1 MVAAEAPARWSQAH
15 PPVRGR
21 RPGRWSL
28 ETFQSF
34 CPRLIDAELGPGP
47 GYGGY
52 TDYGEY
58 EVRSEETISTTQWS
72 RGKLVTLHQHG
83 ALLLPLRHHRG
94 GQGHSPAGA
103 CHHHTL

>member
-1 MVAAEAPARWSQAH
+1 MPSWG
-15 PPVRGR
+15 RG
-21 RPGRWSL
+21 
-28 ETFQSF
+28 
-34 CPRLIDAELGPGP
+34 LGMED
-47 GYGGY
+47 

-83 ALLLPLRHHRG
+83 ALLLPLHQHRG

-103 CHHHTL
+103 CHHLTLNNV